1 MSNNKLGLWVL
12 TALVVGNM
20 VGSGIFMLPRSLAE
34 VASPGGVLLAWLL
47 TGAGVL
53 MLALVFGNLALR
65 KPSLSGGPQ
74 MYAMALFKE
83 GTRRSTLAGYLVAW
97 GYWVANWAGNVAI
110 ITTFAS
116 YLSTFFPIMTS
127 QAAFLTVGGTTIKVG
142 NFITFL
148 VCTALL
154 WGMHTLILRGLEGAG
169 KINLVATTAKVI
181 GFVFFIVVALF
192 AFQSSNMLPLVQPRV
207 DDGGISVTMFGQINH
222 AAIAT
227 LWAFVGIESAVVFSS
242 RARKQS
248 DVKKATIFGLV
259 IALVVY
265 MGITV
270 LVMGV
275 LPQKQLVTAEK
286 PLVDAL
292 SVVLGNSGSYISAGL
307 GLISL
312 IGSTIGWIML
322 SGEVPYQAAKQG
334 LFMPLFLK
342 ENKKGV
348 PIVSLTLTN
357 VMSQVFIFSTISS
370 SMSKAFDFVTFIA
383 TLSYLV
389 PYIIAAIYQ
398 LKLVATGETYLNQG
412 RSRLTDFIIALLG
425 TLYSAWVIKAGT
437 SDMKTFLLGVLMLVA
452 GVVFFPF
459 VYKWRSKMD
468 RMSAHETVKKAV

>member
-154 WGMHTLILRGLEGAG
+154 WGMHSLILRGLEGAG

-192 AFQSSNMLPLVQPRV
+192 AFQSSNMLPLVQPRM
-207 DDGGISVTMFGQINH
+207 DDGGASISMFGQINH

-227 LWAFVGIESAVVFSS
+227 LWAFVGIESA
-242 RARKQS
+242 
-248 DVKKATIFGLV
+248 
-259 IALVVY
+259 
-265 MGITV
+265 
-270 LVMGV
+270 
-275 LPQKQLVTAEK
+275 
-286 PLVDAL
+286 
-292 SVVLGNSGSYISAGL
+292 
-307 GLISL
+307 
-312 IGSTIGWIML
+312 
-322 SGEVPYQAAKQG
+322 
-334 LFMPLFLK
+334 
-342 ENKKGV
+342 
-348 PIVSLTLTN
+348 
-357 VMSQVFIFSTISS
+357 
-370 SMSKAFDFVTFIA
+370 
-383 TLSYLV
+383 
-389 PYIIAAIYQ
+389 
-398 LKLVATGETYLNQG
+398 
-412 RSRLTDFIIALLG
+412 
-425 TLYSAWVIKAGT
+425 
-437 SDMKTFLLGVLMLVA
+437 
-452 GVVFFPF
+452 
-459 VYKWRSKMD
+459 
-468 RMSAHETVKKAV
+468 

>member
-34 VASPGGVLLAWLL
+34 VASPAGVLMAWLL

-53 MLALVFGNLALR
+53 MLALVFGNLSLR
-65 KPSLSGGPQ
+65 KPLLSGGPQ

-127 QAAFLTVGGTTIKVG
+127 QAPFMEFGSVSIKVG

-148 VCTALL
+148 VCTLLL
-154 WGMHTLILRGLEGAG
+154 WGMHALILRGLEGAG
-169 KINLVATTAKVI
+169 KFNLVATIAKVV
-181 GFVFFIVVALF
+181 GFVFFIAVALF
-192 AFQSSNMLPLVQPRV
+192 AFQESNMLPLVQPRA
-207 DDGGISVTMFGQINH
+207 DDAGASLSLFGQVNH

-248 DVKKATIFGLV
+248 DVKKSTIFGLV

-275 LPQKQLVTAEK
+275 LPQKQLTTAEK

-334 LFMPLFLK
+334 LFMPIFLK
-342 ENKKGV
+342 ENKNGV
-348 PIVSLTLTN
+348 PVVSLTLTN
-357 VMSQVFIFSTISS
+357 IMSQVFIFSTISS
-370 SMSKAFDFVTFIA
+370 SMAKAFDFVTFIA

-398 LKLVATGETYLNQG
+398 LKLVATGETYLGQ
-412 RSRLTDFIIALLG
+412 RSSRITDTIIALLA
-425 TLYSAWVIKAGT
+425 TIYSGWVIKAGT
-437 SDMKTFLLGVLMLVA
+437 SDMKTFLLGIAMLVI
-452 GVVFFPF
+452 GIVFFPF
-459 VYKWRSKMD
+459 VRKPKSNAYHVSTD
-468 RMSAHETVKKAV
+468 IEPKAV

>member
-1 MSNNKLGLWVL
+1 
-12 TALVVGNM
+12 
-20 VGSGIFMLPRSLAE
+20 
-34 VASPGGVLLAWLL
+34 
-47 TGAGVL
+47 
-53 MLALVFGNLALR
+53 
-65 KPSLSGGPQ
+65 
-74 MYAMALFKE
+74 
-83 GTRRSTLAGYLVAW
+83 
-97 GYWVANWAGNVAI
+97 
-110 ITTFAS
+110 
-116 YLSTFFPIMTS
+116 
-127 QAAFLTVGGTTIKVG
+127 
-142 NFITFL
+142 
-148 VCTALL
+148 
-154 WGMHTLILRGLEGAG
+154 
-169 KINLVATTAKVI
+169 
-181 GFVFFIVVALF
+181 
-192 AFQSSNMLPLVQPRV
+192 
-207 DDGGISVTMFGQINH
+207 
-222 AAIAT
+222 
-227 LWAFVGIESAVVFSS
+227 
-242 RARKQS
+242 
-248 DVKKATIFGLV
+248 
-259 IALVVY
+259 
-265 MGITV
+265 
-270 LVMGV
+270 
-275 LPQKQLVTAEK
+275 EK

-348 PIVSLTLTN
+348 PVVSLTLTN

-459 VYKWRSKMD
+459 VYKWRSRMD
-468 RMSAHETVKKAV
+468 RMSVHETVKKAV